1 MLSLHWNKSRLIE
14 LEWKDRN
21 VKGILSKLHS
31 VEEKKSKSLSGQLRV
46 RRSCRVEERMR
57 R

>member
-1 MLSLHWNKSRLIE
+1 VLSLHWNKSRLIE